1 MHDPT
6 EGEFLTGKL
15 LIAMPGIGDE
25 RFERAVIYLCRHDE
39 EHAMGLAVNR
49 PVEGLK
55 LPDLLEKLGVDA
67 SDAPSARAEPVLVG
81 GPVEV
86 ERGFVLHT
94 DDYNSLGA
102 TLPIGDGLSLTTS
115 KDVLD
120 ALAHDGAP
128 RKALL
133 ALGYAGWGPG
143 QLEREVREN
152 VWLVAEP
159 DEALIF
165 DRDHEHKWAKALEVL
180 GINAAALSG
189 SAGRA

>member
-6 EGEFLTGKL
+6 EGEFLAGKL

-67 SDAPSARAEPVLVG
+67 SDAPAARAEPVLVG

-94 DDYNSLGA
+94 SDYTAEGA
-102 TLPIGDGLSLTTS
+102 TLPLGDGLALTTS
-115 KDVLD
+115 KEVLS

-128 RKALL
+128 RRALL

-143 QLEREVREN
+143 QLEREVRDN
-152 VWLVAEP
+152 VWLVAAP

-165 DRDHEHKWAKALEVL
+165 GDDHEHKWSRALEGL
-180 GINAAALSG
+180 GINAGALSG
-189 SAGRA
+189 AAGRA

>member
-1 MHDPT
+1 MHDPSD
-6 EGEFLTGKL
+6 GEFLAGKL

-39 EHAMGLAVNR
+39 EHAMGLTVNR
-49 PVEGLK
+49 PVDGLK
-55 LPDLLEKLGVDA
+55 LPDLLEKLGVEA
-67 SDAPSARAEPVLVG
+67 GDAPATRAEPVLVG

-94 DDYNSLGA
+94 SDYKAEGA
-102 TLPIGDGLSLTTS
+102 TLPVGEGLALTTS
-115 KDVLD
+115 KEVLS

-128 RKALL
+128 RRALL

-152 VWLVAEP
+152 VWLVAAP

-165 DRDHEHKWAKALEVL
+165 GDDHAHKWSRALEVL
-180 GINAAALSG
+180 GINAGSLSG
-189 SAGRA
+189 AAGRA

>member
-6 EGEFLTGKL
+6 EAEFLTGKL

-25 RFERAVIYLCRHDE
+25 RFERAVVYLCRHDE

-55 LPDLLEKLGVDA
+55 LPELLEKLGVDA
-67 SDAPSARAEPVLVG
+67 GGAGQARAEPVLVG

-94 DDYNSLGA
+94 DDYNSQGA

-115 KDVLD
+115 REVLE

-128 RKALL
+128 RKAVL

-165 DRDHEHKWAKALEVL
+165 DGDHEHKWSRALAGL
-180 GINAAALSG
+180 GINAGSLSG

>member
-25 RFERAVIYLCRHDE
+25 RFERAVVYLCRHDE

-49 PVEGLK
+49 PVDGLK
-55 LPDLLEKLGVDA
+55 LPDLLDKLGVDTHG
-67 SDAPSARAEPVLVG
+67 APPARTEPVLVG
-81 GPVEV
+81 GPVER

-94 DDYNSLGA
+94 DDYASEGA
-102 TLPIGDGLSLTTS
+102 TLPIGHGLSLTTS
-115 KDVLD
+115 REVLE

-128 RKALL
+128 RKAIL

-165 DRDHEHKWAKALEVL
+165 GDDHEHKWSRALEVL
-180 GINAAALSG
+180 GVNAGALSG
-189 SAGRA
+189 AAGRA

>member
-1 MHDPT
+1 MHDPD

-25 RFERAVIYLCRHDE
+25 RFERAVVYLCRHDE

-55 LPDLLEKLGVDA
+55 LPVLLEKLGVDA
-67 SDAPSARAEPVLVG
+67 SGAPATRIEPVLVG

-94 DDYNSLGA
+94 DDYSSEGA

-115 KDVLD
+115 REVLQ

-128 RKALL
+128 RKAVL

-165 DRDHEHKWAKALEVL
+165 DDDHEHKWSRALAAL
-180 GINAAALSG
+180 GINAGALSG